1 MCISSARPNN
11 SALVKIKD
19 TEVLES
25 NMTEAMLDR
34 VISAI
39 KRNKKMIVE
48 QASEVINSVIICR

>member
-1 MCISSARPNN
+1 MFTKQNVL
-11 SALVKIKD
+11 LVRIKD

-39 KRNKKMIVE
+39 KRNKKMIAE
-48 QASEVINSVIICR
+48 QASEVISSAKICRG